1 MGVYHNV
8 SSMSS
13 FLHRRTRT
21 AFLHLDSKV
30 FSRTELGKWRKA
42 WTVSFSFFYR
52 STSVKKSNVNHYELD
67 VHEALG

>member
-8 SSMSS
+8 SSVFC

-30 FSRTELGKWRKA
+30 LSRTEPGKWRKA
-42 WTVSFSFFYR
+42 LAVSFSFCR
-52 STSVKKSNVNHYELD
+52 SASVKKSNVNHYELD
-67 VHEALG
+67 AHEASG